1 MLEVITLAFSNFKTV
16 EQVLQ
21 SYPLKLLRERF
32 LANTPMELPDWF
44 LENLNFALDKQVE
57 GENEIFFRE
66 SFIFPMLQQVWK
78 QHQAI
83 KIWAHRMLRYDDV
96 LNGEPDYF
104 VSRWPDT
111 VTDRLVI
118 SPLLAVIEAKRQ
130 DFEEGWG
137 QCLAAMLACQ
147 KLNAAEDVTV
157 YGIVSTGLVW
167 EFGKLSGSCFSKD
180 PLAHSLENPQNV
192 AGLLDSL
199 FTACEKQIQA
209 VQQEPK
215 ESA

>member
-1 MLEVITLAFSNFKTV
+1 MSFSNFKTV

-21 SYPLKLLRERF
+21 QYPLKLVRERF
-32 LANTPMELPDWF
+32 LLDRNVDLPDWF
-44 LENLNFALDKQVE
+44 LDNLNFALATQSE

-78 QHQAI
+78 QHPGL

-111 VTDRLVI
+111 VTNTVVMT
-118 SPLLAVIEAKRQ
+118 PLLAVVEAKRQ

-147 KLNAAEDVTV
+147 KLNAAEEVTV

-167 EFGKLSGSCFSKD
+167 EFGKLAGTCFTKD
-180 PLAHSLENPQNV
+180 PLAHSLENPQKA
-192 AGLLDSL
+192 AGLLDSIL
-199 FTACEKQIQA
+199 AACE
-209 VQQEPK
+209 QQMQVT
-215 ESA
+215 SARTT